1 MMAKRKFVLS
11 SIELSE
17 IRAEYHKSQDDDLNK
32 KLLAVQLYGTGQKVK
47 EILDLT
53 QCSRSRLMAWCK
65 QYRAKGI
72 EGLRDQR
79 RGGNHY
85 QLTTEQ
91 KSKLEELV
99 KLYTP
104 HQLFGDQCATQAG
117 AHWTS
122 DDLKRL
128 VYQKFEVIYKS
139 HTSYWMMLTEFGLS
153 YQRTETI
160 YKSRSQFKAATFEE
174 ELEKN

>member
-1 MMAKRKFVLS
+1 MAKRKFVLS
-11 SIELSE
+11 PTELSE
-17 IRAEYHKSQDDDLNK
+17 IRAEYHQSQDDVLNK
-32 KLLAVQLYGTGQKVK
+32 KLLAVQLYGIGRKVK

-65 QYRAKGI
+65 QYRTKGI
-72 EGLRDQR
+72 EGIRDQR

-85 QLTTEQ
+85 QLTAEQ
-91 KSKLEELV
+91 KSTLEDLV
-99 KLYTP
+99 KRYTP
-104 HQLFGDQCATQAG
+104 HQLFGDKCATQAG

-122 DDLKRL
+122 GDLKQL

-139 HTSYWMMLTEFGLS
+139 HSSYWMMLTDFGLS

-160 YKSRSQFKAATFEE
+160 YKSRSQSKVAEFEE